1 MDLLLSFLL
10 LSLIIILS
18 LLSLHNRKSRNLH
31 LPPGTTGWPLL
42 GETLD
47 YFTKLKRG
55 VPEQFAAERVA
66 KYSSKV
72 FKTSLVG
79 QPMAVLSGVEGNKFL
94 FSNENK
100 LVRAWWPPTIDKIF
114 PKSGHRTA
122 RGDFGRVRKILHSFL
137 KAEGLRTYVGI
148 MDEVMKKSLERD
160 WIHRRELKV
169 GEIVRKYTFALAC
182 QILLGIVDPERI
194 QKLEGPTEDIV
205 AGSVAMPVNLPGT
218 ALNKAIRSARVMME
232 EIEAV
237 IRERKAELVEGRLSA
252 RKDVLS
258 QMLVADAENAELMNE
273 MDIASHFAGL
283 LHAGYDTLNSPLTF
297 VMKYLADLPDV
308 YQGVLREQME
318 IAESKRAKELLNW
331 EDARKMRYSW
341 NVGSEVLRLMPPG
354 VGAFR
359 EAITDFTYAG
369 YTIPK
374 GWKLHWIAHTTH
386 KNPQHFPNPE
396 KFDPTRFE
404 GNGPAPYTFV
414 PFGAGPR
421 MCPGNE
427 YARLAILVFMHN
439 VVTNFGWEK
448 LLHDEKIVSDP
459 IPRPTQGL
467 PIRLHRHH
475 KIIT

>member
-1 MDLLLSFLL
+1 M
-10 LSLIIILS
+10 
-18 LLSLHNRKSRNLH
+18 
-31 LPPGTTGWPLL
+31 
-42 GETLD
+42 
-47 YFTKLKRG
+47 
-55 VPEQFAAERVA
+55 
-66 KYSSKV
+66 
-72 FKTSLVG
+72 
-79 QPMAVLSGVEGNKFL
+79 
-94 FSNENK
+94 
-100 LVRAWWPPTIDKIF
+100 
-114 PKSGHRTA
+114 
-122 RGDFGRVRKILHSFL
+122 LHSFL
-137 KAEGLRTYVGI
+137 KARRPRTYVGI

-182 QILLGIVDPERI
+182 QILLGIVDHERI
-194 QKLEGPTEDIV
+194 QKLERPTEDIV

-258 QMLVADAENAELMNE
+258 QMLVADAENEELMNE

-318 IAESKRAKELLNW
+318 IAESKGAKELLNW

-374 GWKLHWIAHTTH
+374 GWKVIYQQLVT
-386 KNPQHFPNPE
+386 K
-396 KFDPTRFE
+396 RFW
-404 GNGPAPYTFV
+404 V
-414 PFGAGPR
+414 
-421 MCPGNE
+421 
-427 YARLAILVFMHN
+427 
-439 VVTNFGWEK
+439 
-448 LLHDEKIVSDP
+448 
-459 IPRPTQGL
+459 
-467 PIRLHRHH
+467 
-475 KIIT
+475 